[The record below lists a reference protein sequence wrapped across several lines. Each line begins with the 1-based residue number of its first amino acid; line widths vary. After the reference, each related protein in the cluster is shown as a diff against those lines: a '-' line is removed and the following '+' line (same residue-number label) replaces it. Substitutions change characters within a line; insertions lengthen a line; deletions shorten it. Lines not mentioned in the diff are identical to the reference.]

1 MVATIGQMGIGS
13 ALFREI
19 LFSGSDESTVVS
31 TSFYF
36 LISETM
42 LLCVIFIAVSGR
54 LSLFLFGTAEYDH
67 LLRLVFV
74 TNLPVA
80 VVSVVVMAQLR
91 LHQRSGIYAI
101 LTVTGLLIGVF
112 FNVYFV
118 AIMRRNVEGL
128 VLAGL
133 LTAVVSSLLQAIFF
147 IRQLKPVFDFVI
159 LRRLL
164 VFGVPLVPFGIMQF
178 MMMSGNRYFLNY
190 YATTSDV
197 GLFSLGYQFGMIV
210 YFLISAVQFAWP
222 PQLYSIAKQP
232 NAEQVLSKMLTY
244 YLVVVGYI
252 CIALSVLAKDLLAII
267 ATPSFY
273 PAHSVVPLVAF
284 SMLAYGVMFMTNS
297 GLEVKNKT
305 KYMNYSIIA
314 AITLNVG
321 LNLWLIPLF
330 GMIGAAWASFLSY
343 VILAVINLVINLQL
357 WYIPYEYRRLAK
369 LALAWVVMFV
379 LCQLIRHRS
388 IIVGIMFRFL
398 VLASYPLLLL
408 LINFYTVSE
417 LKEIKR
423 VGDVTIRY
431 LRTVFGL
438 TQ

>member
-1 MVATIGQMGIGS
+1 
-13 ALFREI
+13 
-19 LFSGSDESTVVS
+19 
-31 TSFYF
+31 
-36 LISETM
+36 
-42 LLCVIFIAVSGR
+42 
-54 LSLFLFGTAEYDH
+54 
-67 LLRLVFV
+67 
-74 TNLPVA
+74 
-80 VVSVVVMAQLR
+80 
-91 LHQRSGIYAI
+91 
-101 LTVTGLLIGVF
+101 
-112 FNVYFV
+112 
-118 AIMRRNVEGL
+118 
-128 VLAGL
+128 
-133 LTAVVSSLLQAIFF
+133 
-147 IRQLKPVFDFVI
+147 
-159 LRRLL
+159 
-164 VFGVPLVPFGIMQF
+164 
-178 MMMSGNRYFLNY
+178 
-190 YATTSDV
+190 
-197 GLFSLGYQFGMIV
+197 
-210 YFLISAVQFAWP
+210 
-222 PQLYSIAKQP
+222 
-232 NAEQVLSKMLTY
+232 
-244 YLVVVGYI
+244 
-252 CIALSVLAKDLLAII
+252 
-267 ATPSFY
+267 
-273 PAHSVVPLVAF
+273 
-284 SMLAYGVMFMTNS
+284 MLAYGVMFMTNS